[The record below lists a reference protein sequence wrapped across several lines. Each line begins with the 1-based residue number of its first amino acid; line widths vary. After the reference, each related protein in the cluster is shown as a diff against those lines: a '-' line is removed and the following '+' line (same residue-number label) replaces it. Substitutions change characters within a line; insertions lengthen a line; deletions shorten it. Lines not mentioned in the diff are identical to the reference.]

1 MAYLRD
7 ILPDLKMQ
15 LDFSVPAVKN
25 VPEVCFMIVLH
36 LVQCHSFFLHS
47 GCVGGIPFG

>member
-25 VPEVCFMIVLH
+25 VPEVCPNMA
-36 LVQCHSFFLHS
+36 LVSTFKQNK
-47 GCVGGIPFG
+47 